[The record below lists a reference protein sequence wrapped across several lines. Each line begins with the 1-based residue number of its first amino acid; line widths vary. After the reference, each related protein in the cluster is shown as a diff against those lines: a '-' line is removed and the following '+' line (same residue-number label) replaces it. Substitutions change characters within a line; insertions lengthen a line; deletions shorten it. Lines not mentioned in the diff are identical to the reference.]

1 MKKLFTLAL
10 ALSVAFT
17 GFSQVAKVSSKIS
30 TKHAAQAI
38 SVTGNEVFQNV
49 GSQANMTRNE
59 AELDYTYYDWQTN
72 TAAKNQTMNFP
83 DGCVGIS
90 YVYSGDTDHTDRGT
104 LVAIY
109 NPTTE
114 EWTTSEGKI
123 EDHKTGFGCAA
134 RYGQNGI
141 VVVSRNPSSSTCEVY
156 IIEDKDNLPHGDL
169 APVYIMDPIHNPH
182 FPAVMCTGPDHKNI
196 HILVTG
202 LNEVTEDGQTNP
214 FYYFRSMDGGTTWDE
229 YMTIPELGRQFC
241 PQYGSGQDA
250 YFIEN
255 TGGDQ
260 LSIVVNTRRGDGV
273 VLTSNDNG
281 NSWDRTEYYHH
292 PGIDVDFGDP
302 QNGGVMYMYPRWT
315 SALYDN
321 NGILHLAY
329 EFGGGSGDATS
340 TSYYPLIGGIGYWN
354 EEMPYHGESA
364 PQYGCDPNNPMPMV
378 PGNPFI
384 MDSAYI
390 SQDIYSSWWLWSNAT
405 HPMWNEYIG
414 YVTPLDEYEHPL
426 EDPYSATEFIDWSS
440 LTIDSHGH
448 YNGGVCEMP
457 VLVKTPGDDLF
468 VAVWIA
474 MDEHNTGGAT
484 GGQYFMKLFTRAS
497 LDKGLTWT
505 PMQQITSDFMYQLS
519 ECVYPQ
525 AAITGNTL
533 VVACQMD
540 QEPDSYLIGSGGDAM
555 PDDNYYQAFTFD
567 LTELFPE
574 YDGVEEQTVTNTSMN
589 LYPNPAIDQ
598 LNITLNQNAEIA
610 IYNIVGQKVM
620 SVEGHA
626 GANNIN
632 ISTLTSGVY
641 FVNAGSA
648 TQKFVVK

>member
-1 MKKLFTLAL
+1 
-10 ALSVAFT
+10 
-17 GFSQVAKVSSKIS
+17 
-30 TKHAAQAI
+30 
-38 SVTGNEVFQNV
+38 
-49 GSQANMTRNE
+49 
-59 AELDYTYYDWQTN
+59 
-72 TAAKNQTMNFP
+72 
-83 DGCVGIS
+83 
-90 YVYSGDTDHTDRGT
+90 
-104 LVAIY
+104 
-109 NPTTE
+109 
-114 EWTTSEGKI
+114 
-123 EDHKTGFGCAA
+123 
-134 RYGQNGI
+134 
-141 VVVSRNPSSSTCEVY
+141 
-156 IIEDKDNLPHGDL
+156 
-169 APVYIMDPIHNPH
+169 
-182 FPAVMCTGPDHKNI
+182 
-196 HILVTG
+196 
-202 LNEVTEDGQTNP
+202 
-214 FYYFRSMDGGTTWDE
+214 
-229 YMTIPELGRQFC
+229 
-241 PQYGSGQDA
+241 
-250 YFIEN
+250 
-255 TGGDQ
+255 
-260 LSIVVNTRRGDGV
+260 
-273 VLTSNDNG
+273 
-281 NSWDRTEYYHH
+281 
-292 PGIDVDFGDP
+292 
-302 QNGGVMYMYPRWT
+302 
-315 SALYDN
+315 LYDN

-340 TSYYPLIGGIGYWN
+340 TTYYPLVGGIGYWN

-390 SQDIYSSWWLWSNAT
+390 YQDIYLSWWLWSNAT